1 MAAIASTAVSLY
13 PSVGPSATVATPAEW
28 YPCGKDQ
35 RSIVA
40 RKLKITTASA
50 ADTITPA
57 VLGLSTIMAV
67 YGGSVYMSG
76 GTTATVLPMTLDPT
90 ANTGTGGL
98 IVGAGPSSETIYLT
112 VMGTVKAVAA

>member
-1 MAAIASTAVSLY
+1 MAAILASEVSLY

-40 RKLKITTASA
+40 RKLKIVTTDAG
-50 ADTITPA
+50 DTATPA

-67 YGGSVYMSG
+67 LGSGVYGASFTPCHIG
-76 GTTATVLPMTLDPT
+76 LDPT
-90 ANTGTGGL
+90 ANTGTGG
-98 IVGAGPSSETIYLT
+98 IIIGTGPSNETIYLT
-112 VMGTVKAVAA
+112 VMGTVKAVGA